1 METKSDAN
9 KQGTQ
14 GVGKMESMAVSMSN
28 ELSHP
33 PMATYVGCKE
43 EDEAPNGAPISFEAE
58 EDYQALYREHLLE
71 EHLAEAE
78 RKARVKWEQA
88 REGRRTIRAK
98 DMFLLPRTR
107 PQPFLENLIYP
118 GSLLIL
124 AGSPK
129 AGKSTFLWHALQ
141 AITTGK
147 EFCGLKTRLA
157 KVLYASEQPDP
168 SLFRQIEKVPG
179 YDKNEN
185 IFFLPLDFNYS
196 PRTSIDTQ
204 TGKEVSIN
212 YFPTTWEEQIK
223 LWQEEL
229 EKTDANI
236 LVIDTFT
243 AFGVFKTGEAFDS
256 GPVTTRFQQLKSLQT
271 SFPGL
276 SIVVL
281 HHLRKEDEKKKR
293 EPTFHDIANSYAL
306 TAASDMNAILWKPSG
321 KKEDINLR
329 SIKIQG
335 RFLDEEVPFSFRK
348 NGPEFSRSDA
358 PRKKDGNAII
368 LERVLAHPNWWDLS
382 IRELAD
388 KLETKKHYVESF
400 RMAYPKEHPV
410 FQVTFK
416 RDSGARNEGVV

>member
-1 METKSDAN
+1 
-9 KQGTQ
+9 
-14 GVGKMESMAVSMSN
+14 MSN
-28 ELSHP
+28 ELPHP

-43 EDEAPNGAPISFEAE
+43 EDEAPNGAPIGFEAE
-58 EDYQALYREHLLE
+58 EDCQALYYEYLLE
-71 EHLAEAE
+71 QNFSEAE
-78 RKARVKWEQA
+78 HKARVKWEQA

-129 AGKSTFLWHALQ
+129 AGKSTFLRHALQ

-157 KVLYASEQPDP
+157 TVLYASEQPDP
-168 SLFRQIEKVPG
+168 SLFTQIEKVPG

-185 IFFLPLDFNYS
+185 IFFLPLDFNFT
-196 PRTSIDTQ
+196 PRSNTETS
-204 TGKEVSIN
+204 GREVIIN
-212 YFPTTWEEQIK
+212 YFPTTWEQQVM
-223 LWQEEL
+223 LWKEEL
-229 EKTDANI
+229 EKTNANI

-243 AFGVFKTGEAFDS
+243 AFGLFKVGEAFDS
-256 GPVTTRFQQLKSLQT
+256 GPVTTRFQQLKTLQT

-281 HHLRKEDEKKKR
+281 HHLRKEDMKKKGD
-293 EPTFHDIANSYAL
+293 PTFHDIANSYAL
-306 TAASDMNAILWKPSG
+306 TAASDMNAILWQPSK
-321 KKEDINLR
+321 KKEDSNLR

-335 RFLDEEVPFSFRK
+335 RFLDEELPFSFRK
-348 NGPEFSRSDA
+348 NGQEFSGSDA
-358 PRKKDGNAII
+358 STKKNWNEII
-368 LERVLAHPNWWDLS
+368 LERVLAHPDWWDLS

-388 KLETKKHYVESF
+388 KLEVKKHYVESF
-400 RMAYPKEHPV
+400 RMTYPKEHPV
-410 FQVTFK
+410 FQVSFK